1 MTEPKQNPRFSLF
14 MQLSPKTS
22 RPYRIVE
29 NVQTCDGIRSRLV
42 SLSFSNI
49 EDATKRLL
57 TLENPDAP
65 G

>member
-1 MTEPKQNPRFSLF
+1 